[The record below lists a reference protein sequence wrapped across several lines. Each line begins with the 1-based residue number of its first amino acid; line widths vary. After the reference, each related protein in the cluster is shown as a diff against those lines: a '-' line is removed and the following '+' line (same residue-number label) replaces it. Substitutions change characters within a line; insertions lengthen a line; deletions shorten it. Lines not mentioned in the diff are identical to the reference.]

1 MFNGRFMRNLLAF
14 DTGTEW
20 MSIAVQKNTQQW
32 HYQGEG
38 VARSSAEL
46 IPRIL
51 DLLQQADLPLRDV
64 EAICFGNG
72 PGSFTGLRT
81 ACSVAQGL
89 ALGADIPVLPIDS
102 LLAVAEEARFNAF
115 ADQTDQTDL
124 TLTAI
129 LDARMDERYVGT
141 YTFHAGIWTVLEAPR
156 LIKPDAFTP
165 LPHAKIVGNIAP
177 ATVSALPTAAA
188 MLRLADQMLAQGLAV
203 AAEHA
208 QPLYIRDKVAQ
219 TTAERLAAKNHAST
233 L

>member
-1 MFNGRFMRNLLAF
+1 MRSLLAF

-20 MSIAVQKNTQQW
+20 MSIAVEKNVPPHHPQQW
-32 HYQGEG
+32 HYHGEG

-46 IPRIL
+46 IPRVM
-51 DLLQQADLPLRDV
+51 DLLQQANLPLRAV

-89 ALGADIPVLPIDS
+89 ALGADVPVLPIDS
-102 LLAVAEEARFNAF
+102 LLAVAEEARFSAF
-115 ADQTDQTDL
+115 PDCEKRTF
-124 TLTAI
+124 TAI
-129 LDARMDERYVGT
+129 LDARMDELYVGT
-141 YTFHAGIWTVLEAPR
+141 YAFEAGMWTVLESPH
-156 LIKPDAFTP
+156 LIKPSAFTP
-165 LPHAKIVGNIAP
+165 LPAATIVGNIAP

-188 MLRLADQMLAQGLAV
+188 MLRLAPQLLAQGRAV

-219 TTAERLAAKNHAST
+219 TTAERMAQRLAERPHASAV
-233 L
+233 

>member
-1 MFNGRFMRNLLAF
+1 MMNLLAF

-20 MSIAVQKNTQQW
+20 MSIAVQKNSQQW
-32 HYQGEG
+32 HYHGEG
-38 VARSSAEL
+38 VARSSMEL

-51 DLLQQADLPLRDV
+51 DLLQQADLPLREV
-64 EAICFGNG
+64 EAIGFGNG

-89 ALGADIPVLPIDS
+89 ALGADIPVLPMDS
-102 LLAVAEEARFNAF
+102 LLAVAEEARFTAF
-115 ADQTDQTDL
+115 ADQTEI

-165 LPHAKIVGNIAP
+165 LAHATIVGNIAP

-188 MLRLADQMLAQGLAV
+188 MLRLAAPMLAQGKAV
-203 AAEHA
+203 SAEHA

-219 TTAERLAAKNHAST
+219 TTAERLAAKNHASP